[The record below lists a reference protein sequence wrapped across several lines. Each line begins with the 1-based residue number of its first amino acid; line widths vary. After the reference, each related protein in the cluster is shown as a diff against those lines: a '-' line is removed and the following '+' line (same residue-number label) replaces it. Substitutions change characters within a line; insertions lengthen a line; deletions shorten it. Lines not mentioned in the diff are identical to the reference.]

1 MPEKK
6 RKGRKKEDFLYYNYY
21 YIIIIITII
30 IIIIIIY
37 AYYLF
42 IWLRVIH
49 EYPVLTEIGRYYLYF
64 KSPILV
70 GKLIFPGLSF
80 RIYSNLT

>member
-6 RKGRKKEDFLYYNYY
+6 RKKRRYFYYNYY
-21 YIIIIITII
+21 YNIIA

-37 AYYLF
+37 AYYLRV
-42 IWLRVIH
+42 WLRVIY

-64 KSPILV
+64 KGPILS
-70 GKLIFPGLSF
+70 GKINF
-80 RIYSNLT
+80 RWSVL